1 VRKCPKKRGWT
12 KAQPLS
18 ENPIS
23 TMTQTKTPGTTA
35 CVPVYD
41 TCTQCPNSPKERIY
55 APPICSVCRKLQPG
69 QLTADLRSPAD
80 VYHSEAYL
88 LRCLVKLYGW
98 RVLEPGSL
106 RRGMGA
112 NQPPLAPAG
121 AGAAKAMSS
130 EVAA

>member
-41 TCTQCPNSPKERIY
+41 TCAQCPDTSKERNY
-55 APPICSVCRKLQPG
+55 APPTCSVCSRLPQGHLAP
-69 QLTADLRSPAD
+69 DLRSPSD
-80 VYHSEAYL
+80 VFHSEAYL
-88 LRCLVKLYGW
+88 MRCLVKLYGW
-98 RVLEPGSL
+98 RVLEPGNL
-106 RRGMGA
+106 RRGRRA
-112 NQPPLAPAG
+112 NQTRQAPAL
-121 AGAAKAMSS
+121 AGAASEIAS

>member
-1 VRKCPKKRGWT
+1 
-12 KAQPLS
+12 
-18 ENPIS
+18 
-23 TMTQTKTPGTTA
+23 MTQTKTPGNTA
-35 CVPVYD
+35 CVPVYN
-41 TCTQCPNSPKERIY
+41 TCAQCSNLPKRRIY
-55 APPICSVCRKLQPG
+55 APPICSVCSKPQLG

-106 RRGMGA
+106 RRGLGA
-112 NQPPLAPAG
+112 NQPPQTPDG
-121 AGAAKAMSS
+121 ARAAKAIAS